1 MAALFPTNGAPTA
14 ADQPDPLVDAE
25 GTAIA
30 QNIAGSASDGS
41 STETTAPP
49 LPPVNPMTEYGKP
62 FNPKVTWDKLHFYQ
76 ARDLAAHHMYS
87 KQHSHPIVLF
97 CMSIGVPNCT
107 PPDSLANDDCISNQK
122 KRKKKEKKREEKF
135 AQREACAENQPKEIE
150 KECYSNINFIQ

>member
-14 ADQPDPLVDAE
+14 TDQPDPLVDAE

-30 QNIAGSASDGS
+30 QNIAGSTSDGS

-62 FNPKVTWDKLHFYQ
+62 FNPEVTWDKLHFYQ

-87 KQHSHPIVLF
+87 KQHSDPIVLF

-107 PPDSLANDDCISNQK
+107 PPDSLANDDCIK
-122 KRKKKEKKREEKF
+122 KALASSRDT
-135 AQREACAENQPKEIE
+135 N
-150 KECYSNINFIQ
+150 